1 MMISASG
8 PSDRVGIAALAATA
22 RGAASACGAGG
33 EVAGLVTQVLAEDAA
48 SRMTVSSES
57 QQLDLILTMFT
68 VLDELDTAGIAP
80 TAQTIEVRDILRP
93 DVVVPSLPQSVVL
106 ANAPE
111 RLGEHIVVPA
121 IIGDAG

>member
-1 MMISASG
+1 M
-8 PSDRVGIAALAATA
+8 RVLSRDDVVHVAHLARLGLTEA
-22 RGAASACGAGG
+22 
-33 EVAGLVTQVLAEDAA
+33 EVT
-48 SRMTVSSES
+48 RMEE
-57 QQLDLILTMFT
+57 QLDLILTMFT